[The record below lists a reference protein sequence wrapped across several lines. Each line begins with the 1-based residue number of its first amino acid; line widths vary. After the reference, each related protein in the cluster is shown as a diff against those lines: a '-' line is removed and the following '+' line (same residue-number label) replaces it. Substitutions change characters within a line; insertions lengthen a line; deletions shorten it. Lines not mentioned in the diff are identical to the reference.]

1 MAKINQ
7 NVDGVLIPL
16 IRREFVDL
24 LEWLRLVPRPSLS
37 NDVTL
42 FLSIDNEWLE
52 EEKNAIKSLGRS
64 RGSWFREIIFIDC
77 KIPEHESVYLRE
89 DPPEGDPA
97 HALRYG
103 HKSGPNK
110 QFFIGQ
116 KSVVVSKKL
125 EGSLLQI
132 EVDAFPLNP
141 LWIDSLNQEIEHGDT
156 FVLAGSHYLG
166 ISELLPDIKYHIN
179 GNAVYGH
186 SHPSFNFFL
195 AWWEAA
201 LVELVMHGAARH
213 LAYDVFLEWADYYK
227 GNKQIILFTK
237 KEFADLISLYR
248 EQSRP
253 INSLINIGGK
263 AEAVSGVSIEVNEV
277 VRQFPRAE
285 IVHCRAMEKSW
296 KDQLRLCKTHAMLA
310 SGHALKNNN
319 NSRQA

>member
-1 MAKINQ
+1 MANINQ
-7 NVDGVLIPL
+7 NVDGILIPL
-16 IRREFVDL
+16 IRREYEDL
-24 LEWLRLVPRPSLS
+24 LEWLRLVPRPTLG

-52 EEKNAIKSLGRS
+52 EEKNAIKSLCCL
-64 RGSWFREIIFIDC
+64 RGNWFREINFIDC

-97 HALRYG
+97 HTLRYG

-116 KSVVVSKKL
+116 KRVVASKKL
-125 EGSLLQI
+125 KGSLLQI

-141 LWIDSLNQEIEHGDT
+141 LWIDSLNQEIEHVDT
-156 FVLAGSHYLG
+156 FVLAGSQYLG
-166 ISELLPDIKYHIN
+166 GSELLPDIKYHIN

-201 LVELVMHGAARH
+201 MVELVMHGAARH

-227 GNKQIILFTK
+227 GNKQILLFAQ

-248 EQSRP
+248 QQSRP
-253 INSLINIGGK
+253 INSVINVGGQ
-263 AEAVSGVSIEVNEV
+263 AEAVSGVSIDVIEL

-285 IVHCRAMEKSW
+285 IVHCRAIKASW
-296 KDQLRLCKTHAMLA
+296 ITYV
-310 SGHALKNNN
+310 GPPE
-319 NSRQA
+319 